1 MNHDLIDQIK
11 SRLPLQSFLE
21 TQYGL
26 KFTGKQALCP
36 FHPRKNN
43 TPSLTVYDDRKY
55 YCFSCRS
62 HGDVL
67 TFVTEYEKI
76 DFQAALEKL
85 AAIAGIEIPKKTGVT
100 KASVEHILSIA
111 ADFYHENFLKEE
123 NKHFLESFVAET
135 GLSEETVR
143 LQKIGLA
150 TEPTLLFEF
159 LKGKEIQ
166 AREMIASSLVVRTK
180 TGMTD
185 YFTFRT
191 IFPLFLQGK
200 ALVHH
205 SS

>member
-11 SRLPLQSFLE
+11 SHLPLQSFLE

-43 TPSLTVYDDRKY
+43 TPSLTVYDDIKY

-62 HGDVL
+62 HGDVF

-76 DFQAALEKL
+76 DFQVALEKL
-85 AAIAGIEIPKKTGVT
+85 AALAGIEIPKKTGVT

-111 ADFYHENFLKEE
+111 GDFYHENLLKEE
-123 NKHFLESFVAET
+123 NKRFLESFEAET
-135 GLSEETVR
+135 GLSEETIR

-159 LKGKEIQ
+159 LKLKEIQ
-166 AREMIASSLVVRTK
+166 AREMIASSLVGRTK

-185 YFTFRT
+185 YFTY
-191 IFPLFLQGK
+191 
-200 ALVHH
+200 
-205 SS
+205 